1 MNFWMLLQPC
11 SILSRS
17 TLFRTRK
24 RRQSFSTF
32 VAAYSTSYP
41 SILVRPKTCSASP
54 SSCYPPSGSLG
65 TPLVTCTGKRMTYL
79 RPRTASSPL
88 SSRSPTTA
96 RFCETFQWSFVSSK
110 LTILRREKQ
119 TLPRVFS
126 SLTRHAPLTCVTLNH
141 GVSALSLANMYLTSL
156 SV

>member
-1 MNFWMLLQPC
+1 MLLQPC
-11 SILSRS
+11 SILNRL

-32 VAAYSTSYP
+32 VAASSTSYP

-65 TPLVTCTGKRMTYL
+65 MPLVMCTGKRMTYL

-110 LTILRREKQ
+110 LTMLRREKQ

-126 SLTRHAPLTCVTLNH
+126 SPTRRAPLTCVTPNH